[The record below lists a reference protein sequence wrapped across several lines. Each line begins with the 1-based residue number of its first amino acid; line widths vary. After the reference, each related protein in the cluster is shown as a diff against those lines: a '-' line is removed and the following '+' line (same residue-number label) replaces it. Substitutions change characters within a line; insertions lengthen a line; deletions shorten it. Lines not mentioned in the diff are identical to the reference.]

1 MDSNDLM
8 RLVYLGVLLA
18 AVSGW
23 VLVEYRGRLGA
34 ALRNFMAWGLI
45 FVGVA
50 AGYGLWTD
58 MRRDLP
64 HQAFVQDGRVEI
76 TRAPDGHFY
85 LPVEVN
91 GRSVDFLVDTGASN
105 IVLSQKDA
113 RRVGIDPSALVYIGQ
128 AQTANGTVSTA
139 RVKLDS
145 LTLGPWTDKNQP
157 AWVNQ
162 GEMDGSLLGMD
173 YLHGFKMEI
182 DGRKMV
188 LTR

>member
-1 MDSNDLM
+1 MDTNDLM
-8 RLVYLGVLLA
+8 RLMYLAVLLA
-18 AVSGW
+18 AVGGW

-50 AGYGLWTD
+50 AGYGLWAD

-64 HQAFVQDGRVEI
+64 YQAVVQDGRVEV

-91 GRSVDFLVDTGASN
+91 GQSIEFLVDTGASN

-113 RRVGIDPSALVYIGQ
+113 RRVGIDPSSLAYVGQ
-128 AQTANGTVSTA
+128 AQTANGAVSTA
-139 RVKLDS
+139 RVRLDS
-145 LTLGPWTDKNQP
+145 LTLGPWTDRDQA
-157 AWVNQ
+157 AWVNR

-182 DGRKMV
+182 DGQKMV
-188 LTR
+188 LSR